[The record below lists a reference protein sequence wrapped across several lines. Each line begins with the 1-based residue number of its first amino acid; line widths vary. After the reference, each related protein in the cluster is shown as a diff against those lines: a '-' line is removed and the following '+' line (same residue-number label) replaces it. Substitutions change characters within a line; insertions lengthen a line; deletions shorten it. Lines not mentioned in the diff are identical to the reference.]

1 MYTIN
6 DLSKSIFSIKNCL
19 LSIKEGH
26 GNFSKEQG
34 GWPGTLFQVEKAL
47 TELEKINLSGITLR
61 DHFALS
67 ATDDDINSFKDLVPK
82 EDFVVELSPG
92 RKQILHGTPATWRTT
107 ARYLY
112 ADQMLRIREKK

>member
-6 DLSKSIFSIKNCL
+6 DLTKSILSVKSRL

-26 GNFSKEQG
+26 ENCSEKQG
-34 GWPGTLFQVEKAL
+34 GWPGTPSQIEKAL

-67 ATDDDINSFKDLVPK
+67 ATDEDINSFKDLVPK
-82 EDFVVELSPG
+82 EDFVVEISPG

-112 ADQMLRIREKK
+112 ADQMLKAREKK